1 MQQLTWMEGRIKPG
15 VVLFLQGKNPA
26 EVLDYKIDSPI
37 SGGLLDRE
45 CMYVVHF
52 KLKVETKCHKQCWD
66 PVLSNLIWEAMMWI
80 FITGW
85 LTFSWNEE
93 GLRLHS

>member
-37 SGGLLDRE
+37 SGLLLVRE
-45 CMYVVHF
+45 CMYVGVY
-52 KLKVETKCHKQCWD
+52 TA
-66 PVLSNLIWEAMMWI
+66 S
-80 FITGW
+80 
-85 LTFSWNEE
+85 
-93 GLRLHS
+93 